1 MWIQAIKSV
10 NRTKGEAKRFYD
22 DLSEFYDNL
31 VGSSER
37 RIANKALDRL
47 NVRGGESVLEIG
59 FGTGRCLQ
67 RISKSVGQRGRSYG
81 IDISFGMSDMARRRL
96 KEAGLM
102 ERTDL
107 CGGDG
112 ASLPYGEGV
121 FDAVF
126 MSFTLE
132 LFDTP
137 EIPRVLREI
146 ERVLKK
152 GGRLGIV
159 SMSRENGGVMMR
171 LYEWAHGKWPKYV
184 DCRPIYLEEAIMNAG
199 YSIEEKERARIFRL
213 PIEIVIAIKAFG
225 HEPGMGPTEG

>member
-1 MWIQAIKSV
+1 MQVQAIQPV
-10 NRTKGEAKRFYD
+10 NRTKGEAKRYYD
-22 DLSEFYDNL
+22 SLSKIYDSL

-37 RIANKALDRL
+37 KIAEKALDRL
-47 NVRGGESVLEIG
+47 NVRGGEFVLEIG
-59 FGTGRCLQ
+59 FGTGRCLK
-67 RISKSVGQRGRSYG
+67 RMAERVGHKGRAYG
-81 IDISFGMSDMARRRL
+81 IDISFGMLDVAGRRL

-112 ASLPYGEGV
+112 ARLPYGDGV

-137 EIPRVLREI
+137 EIPQVLREV
-146 ERVLKK
+146 ERVLKC

-159 SMSRENGGVMMR
+159 SMSKENGGTMLR
-171 LYEWAHGKWPKYV
+171 LYEWAHRVWPKYV
-184 DCRPIYLEEAIMNAG
+184 DCRPIYLEEAIMRAG
-199 YSIEEKERARIFRL
+199 YSVEGKVRARMFRL
-213 PIEIVIAIKAFG
+213 PIEIVIAINVRG
-225 HEPGMGPTEG
+225 QEPYRL